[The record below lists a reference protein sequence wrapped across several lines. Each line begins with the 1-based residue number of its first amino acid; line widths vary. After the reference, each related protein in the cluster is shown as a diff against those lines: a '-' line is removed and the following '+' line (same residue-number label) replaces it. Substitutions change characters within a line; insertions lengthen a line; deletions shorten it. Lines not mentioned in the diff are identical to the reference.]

1 MEMATTLLSND
12 YIMSTEADEV
22 REILSKFGLK
32 PEEYNPVVQAL
43 RNRPEDWV
51 EFMMR

>member
-1 MEMATTLLSND
+1 
-12 YIMSTEADEV
+12 MSTEADEV